1 MGFHVTLTV
10 PSAALDPATRGIPMC
25 KACLPHEDESSGS
38 PLTEISPDTDTKSVA
53 PGWGPKIFPTQ
64 KRSSPASHEEAG

>member
-53 PGWGPKIFPTQ
+53 PGWGPQNFSHAKKIITCLP
-64 KRSSPASHEEAG
+64 